1 MNSRPKAYIAGPIS
15 NGATATREVMADNM
29 LKGIVFA
36 NRMWD
41 LGYVPF
47 CPQLSVAWH
56 NVCPRDYN
64 DWIEYDKSWL
74 ECCDVLIRMPGESK
88 GADLEVAYAKELG
101 LPILTT
107 EEEIKEYMDDHLMWE
122 NGIPCPV
129 CGGDH

>member
-1 MNSRPKAYIAGPIS
+1 MNDRPKAYIAGPIS
-15 NGATATREVMADNM
+15 NGATLTREAMSDNM

-56 NVCPRDYN
+56 NVCPRHYH

-74 ECCDVLIRMPGESK
+74 ELCDVLIRMPGESK
-88 GADLEVAYAKELG
+88 GADLEEEYAKEAGIPVLK
-101 LPILTT
+101 TD
-107 EEEIKEYMDDHLMWE
+107 EEIMEFLNHPE
-122 NGIPCPV
+122 RFFI
-129 CGGDH
+129 